1 MKKVIFIT
9 GTSRGLGKMTLER
22 LKAQGHIVYGSSRH
36 PKGVNPYHLKLDVTD
51 SAQCQAAV
59 DAIVNREGKLDVLIN
74 NAGGHMI
81 GAAAELSNLELHQQM
96 ELNFYGAVNCTKACL
111 PYFLKQGYGQIISIS
126 SIMGSIALPY
136 SSAYCAAKFALEGY
150 MESLRLELL
159 PFNISVS
166 ITKTAYINTG
176 VVISNPEIE
185 LEEYK
190 ELRSKIKNIMDE
202 RSPKGIPPEKVAV
215 KIMEIISASRPKFR
229 YKVDQMTKI
238 LTLFKSLGREQ
249 YFEKRLLNSFNLP
262 SQANF

>member
-1 MKKVIFIT
+1 
-9 GTSRGLGKMTLER
+9 
-22 LKAQGHIVYGSSRH
+22 
-36 PKGVNPYHLKLDVTD
+36 
-51 SAQCQAAV
+51 
-59 DAIVNREGKLDVLIN
+59 
-74 NAGGHMI
+74 
-81 GAAAELSNLELHQQM
+81 
-96 ELNFYGAVNCTKACL
+96 
-111 PYFLKQGYGQIISIS
+111 
-126 SIMGSIALPY
+126 
-136 SSAYCAAKFALEGY
+136 

-176 VVISNPEIE
+176 VVILNPEIE

-190 ELRSKIKNIMDE
+190 DLRSKIKNIMDE

-249 YFEKRLLNSFNLP
+249 YFEERLLNSFKLP